1 MADSQKLLARWI
13 PRPLLALK
21 VGAGHIFEQL
31 ILLRNSDG
39 FYCAPSHTTGH
50 MAPESCAAKCFVT
63 CPARLEQLKK
73 AKIPL
78 ETKR

>member
-21 VGAGHIFEQL
+21 LGAGHIFEQL
-31 ILLRNSDG
+31 ILLRTSDR
-39 FYCAPSHTTGH
+39 FSCAPVPHKGH